1 MPEEIITPDTKAPA
15 PVCVPLET
23 LAGEIRASIK
33 KSDDYQTT
41 AGLRLLEAKRRV
53 DGGEAGD
60 IEWGD
65 WLSANI
71 HITDRHARRLIG
83 FVRDKTPEEARAAVD
98 AHRKK
103 HRAEVRAHRE
113 RTHVSPRAEP
123 AATPAPAP
131 KPAATP
137 AAPDGDWI
145 NPHIAAVVS
154 EYEKLPPRH
163 RKAAMLAMDGVP
175 LDDHRKEERDAGRLK
190 YIEQYKVDW
199 LLEHFGCEVKWPE
212 FTVGVGLCCGGNSY
226 TVRMAG
232 DPVIKAAVARRDK
245 RIRIALDFIAA
256 LDLGLDDLQLEQ
268 GKFGTEAAP
277 AASPAGSR
285 DNGTA
290 ARS

>member
-1 MPEEIITPDTKAPA
+1 MPEEFNTPDTKAPA
-15 PVCVPLET
+15 PVCVPLDT

-83 FVRDKTPEEARAAVD
+83 FVRDKTPDEARAAID
-98 AHRKK
+98 AHRNK

-113 RTHVSPRAEP
+113 RTHVSPHAKP
-123 AATPAPAP
+123 AATPAPTP
-131 KPAATP
+131 KPAATQAVAPQPAPVPAEIPEPEPDWQSKGFVKLDHDRMMVLVLDDSKWGLEDSLDRLASNLRHRP
-137 AAPDGDWI
+137 AALGA
-145 NPHIAAVVS
+145 IA
-154 EYEKLPPRH
+154 KLP
-163 RKAAMLAMDGVP
+163 
-175 LDDHRKEERDAGRLK
+175 LK
-190 YIEQYKVDW
+190 
-199 LLEHFGCEVKWPE
+199 
-212 FTVGVGLCCGGNSY
+212 
-226 TVRMAG
+226 
-232 DPVIKAAVARRDK
+232 K
-245 RIRIALDFIAA
+245 RIRLALDLIAA
-256 LDLGLDDLQLEQ
+256 LDLGLDDLRLEQ

-285 DNGTA
+285 DNGATA
-290 ARS
+290 RP

>member
-1 MPEEIITPDTKAPA
+1 VAAPGFFDFQQGSAEPMPEQFNTPDTKAPA
-15 PVCVPLET
+15 PVCVPLDT

-113 RTHVSPRAEP
+113 RTHVSPHAKP
-123 AATPAPAP
+123 AATPAPTP
-131 KPAATP
+131 KPAVTPAPATGLAEPVADARARLDAFIAETGGNFEAPAEAATP
-137 AAPDGDWI
+137 PELPAPAGEPTEQN
-145 NPHIAAVVS
+145 NPPKSVRESLLQQKRAEADRVYPEEVEVALS
-154 EYEKLPPRH
+154 AYEKLSAKNKKLFR
-163 RKAAMLAMDGVP
+163 
-175 LDDHRKEERDAGRLK
+175 
-190 YIEQYKVDW
+190 
-199 LLEHFGCEVKWPE
+199 
-212 FTVGVGLCCGGNSY
+212 
-226 TVRMAG
+226 
-232 DPVIKAAVARRDK
+232 
-245 RIRIALDFIAA
+245 
-256 LDLGLDDLQLEQ
+256 LGL
-268 GKFGTEAAP
+268 F
-277 AASPAGSR
+277 
-285 DNGTA
+285 
-290 ARS
+290 ARYQW